1 MTVLWDA
8 MEELHEANATDLL
21 KEAYGTEH
29 EFNEGIMVCLPKT
42 ATGETEDGEDIY
54 EAANTRPL
62 AIGNTDNRLMCG
74 AARMRWE
81 TIFNEWVS
89 PSQKGFLRNRSMLSN
104 VLTVDHEAM
113 KISLEQETGAIVLFD
128 FKAAFPS
135 LERSFML
142 RTLRWLGMPE
152 RQLNLIKIMYD
163 RTRVRIRSTGDEGE
177 GFEMTRGIRQGCPLS
192 PLIFAVVVDILL
204 RRISRTLE
212 EKGLTRAFAD
222 DTAAVLKNFFES
234 MPVVAGLFGEYAR
247 ISGLYLNYSKTVVIP
262 LWLPREKE
270 YKEIGK
276 MLKDLGDGWDQ
287 VLVRSCAKYLGFLVG
302 PGRNDEVWTKP
313 AGKWQS
319 RAKCWG
325 GPGVGLQYNAL
336 LYNVF
341 CASVMTFLSQMEPV
355 PDHIHKQELHTMLH
369 LAKGPTAWA
378 NASDLW
384 RMGEECSIGRS
395 FHCIRARGQAAML
408 RTYYFENW
416 ERPIRDEARDL
427 VQCEAGTDHHDRVI
441 HWREWYR
448 RSFPRGLLQNKE
460 QMAAKNISIQGIRK
474 QLCTGEDS

>member
-163 RTRVRIRSTGDEGE
+163 RTRVRIRSAGDEGE

-234 MPVVAGLFGEYAR
+234 MPAVAGLFGEYAR

-262 LWLPREKE
+262 LWLPREKIQGDRNNAQGPRRRMGPS
-270 YKEIGK
+270 IGPQLRK
-276 MLKDLGDGWDQ
+276 IPWVPRGARAQRRGMDQTRGQVAVAGQ
-287 VLVRSCAKYLGFLVG
+287 VL
-302 PGRNDEVWTKP
+302 
-313 AGKWQS
+313 
-319 RAKCWG
+319 G
-325 GPGVGLQYNAL
+325 GTGG
-336 LYNVF
+336 
-341 CASVMTFLSQMEPV
+341 
-355 PDHIHKQELHTMLH
+355 
-369 LAKGPTAWA
+369 G
-378 NASDLW
+378 
-384 RMGEECSIGRS
+384 
-395 FHCIRARGQAAML
+395 AA
-408 RTYYFENW
+408 
-416 ERPIRDEARDL
+416 
-427 VQCEAGTDHHDRVI
+427 V
-441 HWREWYR
+441 
-448 RSFPRGLLQNKE
+448 
-460 QMAAKNISIQGIRK
+460 
-474 QLCTGEDS
+474 